1 MAAIPIH
8 GSLGILKQVLQVFAT
23 GPYHHHWQSWVPF
36 ENVVEDVAEAPGGSL
51 GGERG
56 QQLDIR
62 HCTIAL
68 HLHTL
73 PRKDVLR
80 GHFGG
85 MDHCCPGLGPHTAN
99 PPLGKVV
106 HFRHSNRREELTQV
120 P

>member
-1 MAAIPIH
+1 M
-8 GSLGILKQVLQVFAT
+8 LQVFAT
-23 GPYHHHWQSWVPF
+23 RPYHHHLQIWVPI

-51 GGERG
+51 GGERR
-56 QQLDIR
+56 QHLDIR

-73 PRKDVLR
+73 PCEDVLC
-80 GHFGG
+80 GHVGG
-85 MDHCCPGLGPHTAN
+85 MNHCCPCLGPHTAN

-106 HFRHSNRREELTQV
+106 HFWHCKEDTGSNTTHV